1 MVKRKFDKNQS
12 KLGIKTLDWNIPKDH
27 ISRFVVD
34 FIEDV
39 FPLLEIGEPKKKK
52 GRDSLPIDSM
62 LKLLV
67 YAKIQHIDRTSIIA
81 DMARYHDIFRYVC
94 DDIRPSERS
103 IQRYRREYGR
113 YFEVLLQMTLKKAF
127 DEGFTEFNHLP
138 LMEPS
143 KKLII
148 LTTTQSPKKKLEY
161 WSIIT
166 KDVQL
171 VLKALKNSI
180 NLPKEYW
187 KRKTWMTKIN

>member
-12 KLGIKTLDWNIPKDH
+12 KLGIKTLDWNVPEDH

-39 FPLLEIGEPKKKK
+39 FPLLEIDEPKKKK
-52 GRDSLPIDSM
+52 GRDSLPVDSM

-81 DMARYHDIFRYVC
+81 DMARYHDIFKYVC

-113 YFEVLLQMTLKKAF
+113 YFEVLL
-127 DEGFTEFNHLP
+127 
-138 LMEPS
+138 
-143 KKLII
+143 
-148 LTTTQSPKKKLEY
+148 
-161 WSIIT
+161 
-166 KDVQL
+166 
-171 VLKALKNSI
+171 
-180 NLPKEYW
+180 
-187 KRKTWMTKIN
+187 

>member
-12 KLGIKTLDWNIPKDH
+12 KLGIKTLDWNVPKDH

-39 FPLLEIGEPKKKK
+39 FPLLEIDEPKKKK

-103 IQRYRREYGR
+103 IQMYNDEFGR
-113 YFEVLLQMTLKKAF
+113 YYEVLLKITLKIAV
-127 DEGFTEFNHLP
+127 
-138 LMEPS
+138 
-143 KKLII
+143 KKDSLNLIM
-148 LTTTQSPKKKLEY
+148 L
-161 WSIIT
+161 
-166 KDVQL
+166 
-171 VLKALKNSI
+171 
-180 NLPKEYW
+180 
-187 KRKTWMTKIN
+187 

>member
-113 YFEVLLQMTLKKAF
+113 YFELLLQMTLKKAF
-127 DEGFTEFNHLP
+127 DEALQNLITLP

-143 KKLII
+143 KKHII
-148 LTTTQSPKKKLEY
+148 LTTTQSPKKKLKY